1 MGLAH
6 VATADQTDTDLRH
19 GTPFLADACCN
30 RLQNSYP
37 DRTFGAIAI
46 DPHSNDGA
54 FQRGDI
60 MTAGRETIRLTVAQA
75 IVRYLMS
82 QFIEIDGV
90 ETRIC
95 GGGFGI
101 FGHGNVPCLGEALFP
116 VHELP
121 LYRGQNEQSMGFAAA
136 AYSKYHLRKR
146 FMFCTASAGPGTA
159 NLLTAS
165 ALAHA
170 NRLPMLM
177 LCGDTFLTRLPDPV
191 LQQLEHFGN
200 PTLGLND
207 AFKAVTR
214 FWDRITHPAQIIQSL
229 PAALNTMLDPA
240 DCGPAFLALPQDLQG
255 WAYDYPAA
263 FFERRV
269 HRIRR
274 QAPDAAE
281 IADAAKLLSGAK
293 RPMIIA
299 GGGVQYSGAVAELTT
314 FADAHAIPVV
324 ETIAGRA
331 NMVAEHA
338 LNIGPVGVTGSDSAN
353 VIAAKADVIL
363 AVGTR
368 LQDFT
373 TGSWTAF
380 AKDAKIIAMNVGRHD
395 ATKHLSQPVV
405 GDAKLGL
412 VALGQALEDY
422 VAPTGWTDHARA
434 ERVKWDSY
442 VATNVA
448 HGNGPNSYTQ
458 AIGVVNELCDARDRI
473 VTAAG
478 GLPAE
483 VTANWRTRDIGTVD
497 VEFGFSC
504 MGYEIAGGWGAR
516 IAQSEL
522 ESTADT
528 VVFVGDGSYLL
539 MNSDIYSSVL
549 TQKKL
554 IVLVLDNG
562 GFAVINKLQNNTGNE
577 SFNNLI
583 KDCPTVPEPFA
594 VDFEGHARSMGA
606 DAVTV
611 ANPAELGEAFKRA
624 KAADK
629 TTVIVMQVDPYDGW
643 TTEGHTWW
651 EVGTAEVSESAT
663 VREKHA
669 EWESERVKQRQ
680 GI

>member
-1 MGLAH
+1 MGG
-6 VATADQTDTDLRH
+6 Q
-19 GTPFLADACCN
+19 G
-30 RLQNSYP
+30 
-37 DRTFGAIAI
+37 
-46 DPHSNDGA
+46 
-54 FQRGDI
+54 
-60 MTAGRETIRLTVAQA
+60 MTAAGNTIRLTTAQA
-75 IVRYLMS
+75 ITRYLLN

-101 FGHGNVPCLGEALFP
+101 FGHGNVPCLGEALYP
-116 VHELP
+116 HIDALP

-136 AYSKYHLRKR
+136 AYAKYHLRRR

-159 NLLTAS
+159 NLLTAV

-200 PTLGLND
+200 PTLGVND
-207 AFKAVTR
+207 AFRSVTR
-214 FWDRITHPAQIIQSL
+214 FWDRITHPAQVIQSL
-229 PAALNTMLDPA
+229 PAALATMLDPA
-240 DCGPAFLALPQDLQG
+240 DCGPAFIGLPQDVQG
-255 WAYDYPAA
+255 WVYDYPES
-263 FFERRV
+263 FFDRRV

-274 QAPDAAE
+274 QAPDVAE
-281 IADAAKLLSGAK
+281 VTDAAALLAGAA

-299 GGGVQYSGAVAELTT
+299 GGGVQYSGAVAELTA
-314 FADAHAIPVV
+314 FAEAHGIPVV

-331 NMVAEHA
+331 NLLATHP
-338 LNIGPVGVTGSDSAN
+338 LNIGPIGVTGSDSAN
-353 VIAAKADVIL
+353 TIAEQADVIL

-380 AKDAKIIAMNVGRHD
+380 AGDARIIGLNVGRHD
-395 ATKHLSQPVV
+395 AMKHLSLPVV
-405 GDAKLGL
+405 GDAKLAL
-412 VALGQALEDY
+412 TALGGALGGYRAPAGWTEQAQDERRTWDAY
-422 VAPTGWTDHARA
+422 VA
-434 ERVKWDSY
+434 E
-442 VATNVA
+442 NVA
-448 HGNGPNSYTQ
+448 HGNRPNSYAQ
-458 AIGVVNELCDARDRI
+458 AIGVVNALCDPRDRV

-483 VTANWRTRDIGTVD
+483 VTANWRTLDVGTVD

-516 IAQSEL
+516 IAQAEG
-522 ESTADT
+522 EADKDT
-528 VVFVGDGSYLL
+528 IVLVGDGSYLL

-554 IVLVLDNG
+554 IILVLDNG
-562 GFAVINKLQNNTGNE
+562 GFAVINKLQNNTGQE

-583 KDCPTVPEPFA
+583 ADCPTVPEPFT
-594 VDFEGHARSMGA
+594 VDFEAHARSMGA

-611 ANPAELGEAFKRA
+611 ANPAELGAAFTRA
-624 KAADK
+624 KASDK
-629 TTVIVMQVDPYDGW
+629 TTVIVMQVDPYEGW
-643 TTEGHTWW
+643 TTGGHAWW
-651 EVGTAEVSESAT
+651 EVGTPQVSDYAN
-663 VREKHA
+663 VRDKHA
-669 EWESERVKQRQ
+669 EIEASRAKQRQ
-680 GI
+680 GV